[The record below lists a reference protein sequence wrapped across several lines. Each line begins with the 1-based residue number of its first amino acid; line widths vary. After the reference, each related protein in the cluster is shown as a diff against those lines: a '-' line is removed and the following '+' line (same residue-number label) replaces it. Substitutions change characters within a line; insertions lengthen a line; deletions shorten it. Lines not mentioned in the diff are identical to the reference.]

1 MLVLPTLLI
10 ALAPECPT
18 MDASPASSELRDF
31 VAFRVDNATNQT
43 STSLRILIVDNDEHS
58 VSQVKHQLLTNR
70 PDADDDIK
78 CALHGLDG
86 LVVAEEFQPQ
96 LVIIHLGLPRR
107 SGACTAKL
115 LRRRPWAKQVVIVSH
130 SICECPDTEAP
141 SNFDFHFYGGVEVP
155 VLMQLYRNLAI
166 RRSHID
172 RASSSGRA
180 VMARL
185 RKPAQHEKSSDKKFV
200 DKK

>member
-1 MLVLPTLLI
+1 
-10 ALAPECPT
+10 

-31 VAFRVDNATNQT
+31 VAFRIDSSTNQS
-43 STSLRILIVDNDEHS
+43 STALRILIVDNDDHS

-70 PDADDDIK
+70 PDADDEIK
-78 CALHGLDG
+78 CAVHGLDAM
-86 LVVAEEFQPQ
+86 VVAEEFQPQ

-130 SICECPDTEAP
+130 SDCECPDIETP

-172 RASSSGRA
+172 RALSSGQA
-180 VMARL
+180 GMARL
-185 RKPAQHEKSSDKKFV
+185 RTASKEK
-200 DKK
+200 